1 MKNNICNTRRLAMIT
16 VEKYFEEKINDLLL
30 SCTNKT
36 LYFFKGFSKEQILY
50 LSKHEKCVLGYNEII
65 AKDNEENIDILRI
78 NDKWLEII
86 QNISNSDCALIGFYE
101 ELIAIKDFL
110 PRIEV
115 DNIVIIENNLLEP
128 WQPIYIS
135 HEKAIELFDFFRE
148 DKEPV
153 NKEINILSQYYGD
166 VRILNKENILI
177 LPVTVDNEQIK
188 HIPFWTNRT
197 IEHVEY
203 SSTEKIEFNSDEDW
217 LFRLKITNGIRESVT
232 YLCEDDKAI
241 QTMDISAAL
250 SSLKIP
256 FCIESKNKIKKS
268 KHYNYDRFTPIL
280 KKYWGEEAQFRDLS
294 FYKDPDRSYETEE
307 ISQGNIIAEI
317 VQQCEDAYFGK
328 NFCNI
333 FITAPTG
340 AGKSLL
346 FQLPSI
352 YMAEQYST
360 ITIVISPL
368 IALMND
374 QVIQLRQERNVSI
387 AACINST
394 MTIEER
400 ISVTEKI
407 KNGEISLLYLAPEL
421 LLTTH
426 LQTFLGGRKI
436 GLLVIDEAH
445 TVTSWG
451 RDFRADYWFLGDFL
465 KKLKRDNMSFPV
477 LCLTATAVYS
487 GEDDVVNDTIQELN
501 LENTI
506 IHIGD
511 VKRKNIEFD
520 IIKHEPSECR
530 RRIEDEKIDMTL
542 NRVNNY
548 IANSEKTLV
557 YFPYRSQV
565 DQIYS
570 IVSEKEMRSINRYH
584 GQLHSNE
591 RKIIEKNHRN
601 GNTMAL
607 LCTKAF
613 GMGVDVSD
621 ITHVV
626 HFAPTGTLADYVQ
639 EVGRAARNPDIKGH
653 AHIDY
658 FPSDM
663 RYVRSLNG
671 ISEMR
676 QYQLKEML
684 KKINSIYQKK
694 KHRNLLI
701 STETFS
707 YLFPEKEVENRTKT
721 GLLLLAKDLQ
731 NKYSFPVLI
740 VRPKAM
746 LSQNYICVPYEIEDI
761 FLEKYGQYVRKQSG
775 QNRRVVYPKD
785 HGKEVE
791 TTIYSVGDT
800 YLVDMAS
807 IWENYFKEYTF
818 GMFKKIFFDK
828 IYDVQGKKYNVTP
841 RVRIEIKYKEQF
853 EIVAEKAEGI
863 MNAVVN
869 ILTEF
874 KNSESKQFT
883 AKMFEE
889 RLNELIGEKTI
900 QHDKIS
906 LLLDIFIESVDE
918 NAMYSRQRSQIR
930 VIRQRKQSNHD
941 ETVYFV
947 SNSAYTRLTS
957 YFNKMLEQCKPNIDN
972 DVFCRFYSLRKDK
985 SIELMPILRML
996 ELLNLASY
1004 EIRGGEKAEVFI
1016 RINDPSKIQRLAN
1029 CNYKNTLLQSI
1040 RSKHKRNEI
1049 LLNAF
1054 FMSDIDNETRWHLI
1068 EDYFLGNEDAVR
1080 DILQLSEDDI

>member
-1 MKNNICNTRRLAMIT
+1 MIT

-65 AKDNEENIDILRI
+65 AKDDEENIDILRI

-135 HEKAIELFDFFRE
+135 PEKAIELFDFFRE

-487 GEDDVVNDTIQELN
+487 GEDDVVNDT
-501 LENTI
+501 
-506 IHIGD
+506 
-511 VKRKNIEFD
+511 
-520 IIKHEPSECR
+520 
-530 RRIEDEKIDMTL
+530 
-542 NRVNNY
+542 
-548 IANSEKTLV
+548 
-557 YFPYRSQV
+557 
-565 DQIYS
+565 
-570 IVSEKEMRSINRYH
+570 
-584 GQLHSNE
+584 
-591 RKIIEKNHRN
+591 
-601 GNTMAL
+601 
-607 LCTKAF
+607 
-613 GMGVDVSD
+613 
-621 ITHVV
+621 
-626 HFAPTGTLADYVQ
+626 
-639 EVGRAARNPDIKGH
+639 
-653 AHIDY
+653 
-658 FPSDM
+658 
-663 RYVRSLNG
+663 
-671 ISEMR
+671 
-676 QYQLKEML
+676 
-684 KKINSIYQKK
+684 
-694 KHRNLLI
+694 
-701 STETFS
+701 
-707 YLFPEKEVENRTKT
+707 
-721 GLLLLAKDLQ
+721 
-731 NKYSFPVLI
+731 
-740 VRPKAM
+740 
-746 LSQNYICVPYEIEDI
+746 
-761 FLEKYGQYVRKQSG
+761 
-775 QNRRVVYPKD
+775 
-785 HGKEVE
+785 
-791 TTIYSVGDT
+791 
-800 YLVDMAS
+800 
-807 IWENYFKEYTF
+807 
-818 GMFKKIFFDK
+818 
-828 IYDVQGKKYNVTP
+828 TP

-1029 CNYKNTLLQSI
+1029 GNYKNTLLQSI